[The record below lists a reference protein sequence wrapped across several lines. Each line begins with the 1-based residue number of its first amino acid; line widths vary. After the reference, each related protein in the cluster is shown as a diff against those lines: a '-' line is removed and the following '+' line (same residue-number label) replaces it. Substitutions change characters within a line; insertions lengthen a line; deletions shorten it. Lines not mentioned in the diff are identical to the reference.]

1 MPTFS
6 YKVKD
11 QSAAVVTGSLMAEN
25 QRAAIA
31 KLRADGLFPIEV
43 TEFDESA
50 AAPSIRQT
58 FQRIRLKDRNVF
70 FRQLAS
76 LMQAGM
82 PILRAL
88 ATLTEQAEN
97 PKLKALMQ
105 DLHDAVHD
113 GDSFADALARHPKV
127 FPPMYTSLTRAGET
141 GGMLDEVLWRM
152 VSFGEKD
159 EELRGKV
166 IGAMVYPAFLL
177 LISWITIFI
186 LVSFVFPKFVIIFD
200 DFDASLPLITTI
212 VIEVSAFMGKFWW
225 AVLAFLGVVG
235 MGIRS
240 FLSTES
246 GQFTKDGWLLKIPTV
261 RGLIQ
266 RYEMAKFART
276 LGTLFDNGVPVL
288 TALSITRETLSNR
301 LIKRD
306 LDEVHRRVSDGESIS
321 ASLKTSPYFPPL
333 VVNMLAVGEETGEL
347 GSTTQRVADTYEL
360 EVDRAVKAFTA
371 LLEPLIIVVMGI
383 IVGFMVIAMLLPM
396 LTLSAQVR

>member
-25 QRAAIA
+25 QRAAIT

-58 FQRIRLKDRNVF
+58 FQRVRLKDRNVF

-97 PKLKALMQ
+97 PKLKALVQ
-105 DLHDAVHD
+105 DLHDAVYD
-113 GDSFADALARHPKV
+113 GDSFADALGRHPKV
-127 FPPMYTSLTRAGET
+127 FPPMYTSLTRAGEA

-177 LISWITIFI
+177 FISWITIFI
-186 LVSFVFPKFVIIFD
+186 LVSFVFPKFVIIFS

-212 VIEVSAFMGKFWW
+212 VIEVSSFMGKFWW
-225 AVLAFLGVVG
+225 AVLAFMGLVG

-240 FLSTES
+240 FLNTES

-306 LDEVHRRVSDGESIS
+306 IEEVHRRVSDGESIS
-321 ASLKTSPYFPPL
+321 ASLKTSSYFPPL
-333 VVNMLAVGEETGEL
+333 VVNMLAVGEESGQL

-383 IVGFMVIAMLLPM
+383 IVGFLVIAMLLPM